1 MKTKSIPEILM
12 LVAGAL
18 ACILGFVYRYETTQ
32 FFTMLL
38 VVLVVFYILGC
49 IVKIIIDKNFPVE
62 EAEKADTAEE
72 TEETKENIN
81 SEGEGDTDE

>member
-1 MKTKSIPEILM
+1 MKTKSIPEMLM

-18 ACILGFVYRYETTQ
+18 TCILGFVYRYETTQ

-62 EAEKADTAEE
+62 LEKTAGKIEQAEE
-72 TEETKENIN
+72 MKENIN
-81 SEGEGDTDE
+81 SEVEEADE

>member
-38 VVLVVFYILGC
+38 IVLVVFYILGC
-49 IVKIIIDKNFPVE
+49 IVKIIIDKNFPV
-62 EAEKADTAEE
+62 KPVNVMRKTEE
-72 TEETKENIN
+72 TEEMKENIN
-81 SEGEGDTDE
+81 SEVETDE